1 MRFIGR
7 LKYAFYVIFHPFK
20 GFWELKN
27 EKRGS
32 LGAGLTIFFVCMF
45 SNILRGQFTGY
56 LFNKYYRKRRRFF
69 DYYTVRHH
77 VFSLVYCKLVP
88 HNAYER
94 RGNGKGNSYRRR
106 LLPASAYFCE
116 YSRNASE

>member
-56 LFNKYYRKRRRFF
+56 LFNKYYPENADAFLIITKQEAGKIIMGIQLK
-69 DYYTVRHH
+69 TGNK
-77 VFSLVYCKLVP
+77 SL
-88 HNAYER
+88 
-94 RGNGKGNSYRRR
+94 
-106 LLPASAYFCE
+106 
-116 YSRNASE
+116 